1 MSFDNQYPRA
11 VHVVAWGRNKIGK
24 TDPGALEGHGET
36 GVLTSAKT
44 LELPI
49 TKPLPEIDQ
58 VIKIDGDL
66 ALVIG
71 VRQIDEKRVELVF
84 RPMPGA
90 TRQLEQS
97 KKSGGPG

>member
-1 MSFDNQYPRA
+1 MRLDNQYPRA
-11 VHVVAWGRNKIGK
+11 VQVVAFGRNKIGR
-24 TDPGALEGHGET
+24 TDPGALDGYGET
-36 GVLTSAKT
+36 GVLTSASL

-90 TRQLEQS
+90 TRQLDQIRNS
-97 KKSGGPG
+97 R

>member
-1 MSFDNQYPRA
+1 LGLTAPWRVERVELKKAAGA
-11 VHVVAWGRNKIGK
+11 VECELTHRSPWKI
-24 TDPGALEGHGET
+24 
-36 GVLTSAKT
+36 

-90 TRQLEQS
+90 TRQLEQI
-97 KKSGGPG
+97 KKSGGPS